1 MTEPQSFGGASAP
14 NIELAQHPG
23 GIRTI
28 TINNPGRRNA
38 LTRAMCIGL
47 AQAADAVANDPAA
60 RVVILRGAGDSAFCS
75 GADIGEFESLRA
87 TREQAD
93 EFNAL
98 IDAAFKG
105 VLDLEVPVIA
115 VIHGYC
121 VGGGM
126 ALALMCDL
134 RFMEPSG
141 KIGIP
146 AGKLG
151 IAYSPDWLKRL
162 VDVVGEHAAKRLMF
176 TSELFTA
183 DVAARWDFATELVDK
198 QELDATVAEVA
209 RRSAALAPLSLR
221 AAKAA
226 IRASTEVRDDDRWE
240 KAHEL
245 ARLCDES
252 DDYRRGYQAFRD
264 RTQPVFEG
272 K

>member
-1 MTEPQSFGGASAP
+1 MTETRSFGGTSAP
-14 NIELAQHPG
+14 NIELAQQPG

-28 TINNPGRRNA
+28 TVNNPGRRNA
-38 LTRAMCIGL
+38 LTRSMCIGL
-47 AQAADAVANDPAA
+47 TEAADAVAKDPAA
-60 RVVILRGAGDSAFCS
+60 RVVILRGAGDTAFCS

-98 IDAAFKG
+98 IDATFRG
-105 VLDLEVPVIA
+105 ILNLEVPVIA
-115 VIHGYC
+115 AIHGYC

-176 TSELFTA
+176 SSEFFAA
-183 DVAARWDFATELVDK
+183 DIAARWEFATELIEK
-198 QELDATVAEVA
+198 QDLDSTVADVA
-209 RRSAALAPLSLR
+209 RRMAALAPLSLR

-226 IRASTEVRDDDRWE
+226 IRASTEVRDEERWE
-240 KAHEL
+240 TAHEL
-245 ARLCDES
+245 ARRCDES